1 MTKSELVELMR
12 TELARAMDPFSRRLD
27 LVERRMSDVLREA
40 RDHVSSS
47 DLSHQAKEAAMIVH
61 MKSLES
67 ALRAAD
73 KKADEKANEN
83 KAIALS
89 ARADARRKFA
99 LDALL
104 RVAVSA
110 IATAAGAYFALK
122 GIHP

>member
-73 KKADEKANEN
+73 KKADEN
-83 KAIALS
+83 KAIAVA